1 LYDFLALGEELFPVS
16 RFPGSSCECSLG
28 EVFLECFWLFP
39 ECLRHLGKPVAPRS
53 VSGMLLSKEFVDEF
67 ASQTGTK
74 HDYIH
79 TLQNDYDYARCPA
92 AHRLV
97 PCTQC
102 TDFRRRQQDRATRV
116 ALYAPY
122 APAGASFFKKN
133 ISRRE
138 PCPLHVDTAAVARL
152 VGTFMT

>member
-1 LYDFLALGEELFPVS
+1 VLETLGEAG
-16 RFPGSSCECSLG
+16 GS
-28 EVFLECFWLFP
+28 
-39 ECLRHLGKPVAPRS
+39 RS

-152 VGTFMT
+152 VGTFMTCMIGEQPPRFQSRPDLRHVNTHGPQIRHHLIGVV